1 MWESDH
7 ARVRDAAAYAIWE
20 LAVPIAV
27 RWNVTELRFIPSTGF
42 MPSFQELSIQ
52 LH

>member
-42 MPSFQELSIQ
+42 MASFQELSIQ
-52 LH
+52 SH